1 MKSVENTLRW
11 VAIGAV
17 FLLPVVPLIVANN
30 LFFPFITGKN
40 FAFRILVEVMAAAWL
55 ALALSLPQYRPRRSA
70 VLGAFALFVVVIG
83 VADAFGAYPFKS
95 IWSNYERMEGWVTL
109 AHLLA
114 YVAVA
119 VSVLNVE
126 NLWRR
131 MWQWS
136 LFISLCLSFMGI
148 FQVFGIF
155 SSAGGTS
162 GLSGRVAATF
172 GNPIY
177 LAAYML
183 FHIFIAGML
192 LAQMLKVR
200 EAGKRLAPAL
210 FYGGVIGLD
219 TLALLLTG
227 TRGAMLGLIGGALL
241 TLILLSLAPGKRL
254 LRRITIGAFIG
265 LIVAGGALY
274 LARDTAFVNSVGFL
288 GRLAS
293 ISLTDNTTKARFLNM
308 SIAWQGVKERPVL
321 GWGQENYALVFDR
334 YYDPRMYAQEQWF
347 DRVHDS
353 IFDWWIA
360 GGTLGLLAFLGVFG
374 AALWVLWRAILTRR
388 AEDVF
393 SHEERSILTGLLAA
407 YFVHNLTVF
416 DNITSSILFAT
427 VLAYIAY
434 REMTAG
440 KTAPLVRAGLSP
452 RALLITAPLCV
463 AFLALAV
470 WGVNAKAYAANR
482 ALLSG
487 MQPQSQGL
495 SQNLALFEK
504 AISYGTF
511 GTQEVREQLAQI
523 AVQIIS
529 SNEVPADVKQKF
541 KAAAVSELEKQAAL
555 SPLDARFPLFAGS
568 VLAAAGDYANAAALL
583 EKAHQLSP
591 AKQTILY
598 ELGQNAYFR
607 GDADAAAR
615 YFEEAYKLAEDNITA
630 RIYYAM
636 LLIRIGRDG
645 EAEHI
650 LAPIIPTGQAAD
662 QRILAAYVDRK
673 QYAKLIPLWEARVK
687 AMPADAQAYFTLA
700 AAYYAVGERAQ
711 ALATLERAALLGP
724 EVKAQTDP
732 LIAQIKAGTLKM
744 Q

>member
-1 MKSVENTLRW
+1 
-11 VAIGAV
+11 
-17 FLLPVVPLIVANN
+17 
-30 LFFPFITGKN
+30 
-40 FAFRILVEVMAAAWL
+40 MAAAWL
-55 ALALSLPQYRPRRSA
+55 ALSLCLPQYRPRRSW

-95 IWSNYERMEGWVTL
+95 MWSNYERMEGWVTL

-114 YVAVA
+114 YVVVA
-119 VSVLNVE
+119 VSVLNTE

-131 MWQWS
+131 LFQWS
-136 LFISLCLSFMGI
+136 LFVSLCLSLLGVL
-148 FQVFGIF
+148 QVFGIF

-192 LAQMLKVR
+192 FAQMLKVR
-200 EAGKRLAPAL
+200 EAGRRLAPAL

-227 TRGAMLGLIGGALL
+227 TRGAMLGLLGGAFL
-241 TLILLSLAPGKRL
+241 TLVLLSLAPGSRR

-265 LIVAGGALY
+265 LIVAGGALWA
-274 LARDTAFVNSVGFL
+274 ARDSAFVNSVGFL

-308 SIAWQGVKERPVL
+308 GIAWEGVKERPIL
-321 GWGQENYALVFDR
+321 GWGQENYALVFDK

-374 AALWVLWRAILTRR
+374 AALWVLWRASLTRR
-388 AEDVF
+388 TDDAF
-393 SHEERSILTGLLAA
+393 THEERSILTGLLAA

-434 REMTAG
+434 REMTTG
-440 KTAPLVRAGLSP
+440 KTAPLLSRALPS
-452 RALLITAPLCV
+452 RALLFAAPLC
-463 AFLALAV
+463 AALLALVV
-470 WGVNAKAYAANR
+470 WGINANAYAANR
-482 ALLSG
+482 ALIGG
-487 MQPQSQGL
+487 MQPQEAGL
-495 SQNLALFEK
+495 EYNLTLFEK
-504 AISYGTF
+504 AVSYDTY
-511 GTQEVREQLAQI
+511 GTQEAREQLAQI
-523 AVQIIS
+523 AVQILA
-529 SNEVPADVKQKF
+529 SNQVPTEIKQRF
-541 KAAAVSELEKQAAL
+541 TATAVSELEKQAAL
-555 SPLDARFPLFAGS
+555 SPLDARFPLFAAS
-568 VLAAAGDYANAAALL
+568 VLSAAGDYKNAATLL
-583 EKAHQLSP
+583 EKARQLSP
-591 AKQTILY
+591 GKQTILY

-607 GDADAAAR
+607 GDADAAVR
-615 YFEEAYKLAEDNITA
+615 YFEEAYKLAEDNVVA

-636 LLIRIGRDG
+636 VLIRLGRDE
-645 EAEHI
+645 EAERI

-662 QRILAAYVDRK
+662 QRILAAYVERE
-673 QYAKLIPLWEARVK
+673 QYGKLIPLWEARVE
-687 AMPADAQAYFTLA
+687 AVPTDVQAYFTLG
-700 AAYYAVGERAQ
+700 AAYYVVGERAQ
-711 ALATLERAALLGP
+711 AIATLERAALLGP

-732 LIAQIKAGTLKM
+732 LILQIQSGTLKV